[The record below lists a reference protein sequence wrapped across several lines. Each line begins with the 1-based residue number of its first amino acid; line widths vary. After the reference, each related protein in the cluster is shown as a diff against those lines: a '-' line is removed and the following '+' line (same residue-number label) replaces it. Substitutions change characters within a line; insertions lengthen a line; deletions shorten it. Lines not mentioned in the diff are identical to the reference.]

1 MTTRLSVDR
10 ELFKQYLPDN
20 PLLKDNING
29 SYYRPSQS
37 ISSLVTTVIDFSS
50 REIYGESPSTL
61 WRGFFPVSFNFL
73 HPTNIVEKQH
83 IQLKLEAQ
91 AYIEYYSKLL
101 LKIESKILLSLSKDQ
116 STLVVISVPATGLHH
131 SNVNIIFIDYVR
143 EKLGIASPTPVTIT
157 NLYQALKLLLEEKI
171 LYYQAV
177 DASLSFDVPL
187 SAPFVPP
194 SLPNPNIMVGRNHS
208 VSHAYLL
215 NQSDLGLL
223 INVRPEFSTNYLRF
237 TNYLYHWWSDT
248 KFYSDTY
255 GLVWKNIRRKLFA
268 GNYEYYPYWW
278 TTLGRYGG
286 FRHQLTYD
294 IYSPI
299 GNASFWDIE
308 LQPYERYPD
317 ALKSFTVFLYGF
329 LNPNTQP
336 PPIDLRAHI
345 PRIGNSIYKK
355 TQGHFFRGMFAHT
368 NNALGLF
375 YPMATHRKRS
385 SLFVNTAFPHST
397 IGTTVSFTKIH
408 GQSKVNTANSISPAN
423 DNIQVAD
430 GDVGIIPSLAIA
442 FNPNEIPWVEYN
454 YEQRDVNF
462 ANLSSYRTFGLSD
475 PDLNGVRSLTIE
487 EEVAD
492 KKCWVRGN
500 EIDSVSIDLTYDE
513 RTNPA
518 EGPSWEIVPAGY
530 ILTIKLTDQ
539 TLASTYPAVHWY
551 GTDNLSKPNQ
561 IAAVLHYEPYFKV
574 GSNIVP
580 VSETTYN
587 IAEVFFYI
595 YLEYIKEPFKDDGTN
610 STASLNANTSYG
622 IRGPRNGLTRFFYQR
637 SFKAPSEENIRMGIK
652 VSMFPETLYNIQTVD
667 GFWGYDIG
675 TIGIRNNFEDVDEG
689 SPISY
694 YNESYEILRP
704 SLVIPFANSR
714 TPFTTSP
721 Q

>member
-20 PLLKDNING
+20 PLLQDNING

-37 ISSLVTTVIDFSS
+37 ISSLFTTVIDFSS
-50 REIYGESPSTL
+50 REIYGDSPFTL
-61 WRGFFPVSFNFL
+61 WRGFFPVSFNFP

-101 LKIESKILLSLSKDQ
+101 LKVESKILLALSKDQ

-143 EKLGIASPTPVTIT
+143 EKLGIASPTPITIT

-187 SAPFVPP
+187 SAPFVEPA
-194 SLPNPNIMVGRNHS
+194 LPNPHVMVGRNHPT
-208 VSHAYLL
+208 SHAYRL
-215 NQSDLGLL
+215 NESDLGLSIL
-223 INVRPEFSTNYLRF
+223 VRPEFSTSYLRF
-237 TNYLYHWWSDT
+237 TNYLYHWWNDT
-248 KFYSDTY
+248 RFYSDTY

-268 GNYEYYPYWW
+268 GNYLYHPYWQ
-278 TTLGRYGG
+278 TMLTRYGG
-286 FRHQLTYD
+286 FRQQLTYN
-294 IYSPI
+294 IHGPI
-299 GNASFWDIE
+299 GNISFWDIE

-317 ALKSFTVFLYGF
+317 VLRSFTLFQSAF

-336 PPIDLRAHI
+336 PPSDLRVHI

-355 TQGHFFRGMFAHT
+355 TQGHFFRSMLVHSG
-368 NNALGLF
+368 NALGLF
-375 YPMATHRKRS
+375 YPMAIHRKRS
-385 SLFVNTAFPHST
+385 TLVVNVGFPSPT
-397 IGTTVSFTKIH
+397 GTTSSYTKIH
-408 GQSKVNTANSISPAN
+408 GQSKANTASIISPAN
-423 DNIQVAD
+423 DSIQIAD
-430 GDVGIIPSLAIA
+430 GDVGITPSLAID

-462 ANLSSYRTFGLSD
+462 ANFNSYRTFVSSD
-475 PDLNGVRSLTIE
+475 PDFNGVRSLTIE

-500 EIDSVSIDLTYDE
+500 EIDSVSIDLTYDQ

-518 EGPSWEIVPAGY
+518 EGPSWEITPAGY

-551 GTDNLSKPNQ
+551 GTDDLSKPDQ
-561 IAAVLHYEPYFKV
+561 IAAILHYEPYFRI
-574 GSNIVP
+574 GNDIVP

-587 IAEVFFYI
+587 IDEVFFYI
-595 YLEYIKEPFKDDGTN
+595 FLEYIKEPFKDDGTN
-610 STASLNANTSYG
+610 SLSVLDQNTRYG
-622 IRGPRNGLTRFFYQR
+622 IGGPRNGLTRFFYQTG
-637 SFKAPSEENIRMGIK
+637 FKAPSDENIRLGVKLPMI
-652 VSMFPETLYNIQTVD
+652 PETLYPIL
-667 GFWGYDIG
+667 G
-675 TIGIRNNFEDVDEG
+675 TIGIRNNFEGIDAG
-689 SPISY
+689 NPINY

-704 SLVIPFANSR
+704 SLVIPFATSR